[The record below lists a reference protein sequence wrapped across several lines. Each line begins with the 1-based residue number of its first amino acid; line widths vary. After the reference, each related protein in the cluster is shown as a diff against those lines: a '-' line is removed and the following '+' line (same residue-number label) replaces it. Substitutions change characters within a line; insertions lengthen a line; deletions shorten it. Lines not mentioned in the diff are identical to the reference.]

1 MKKFLKVFA
10 IIVAAAVA
18 VLVAAAAVIAVWQ
31 WDNISAF
38 VTALNETPEQT
49 MQKMNENDA
58 ALKEELENQLG
69 QQYRELTEEE
79 KQQIES
85 GEVSEKEILAKIIS
99 EKAEEGTATD
109 TAEASANEI
118 QPAYGTY
125 GPPAPKE
132 TQATKKQSADKII
145 NRYVST
151 LYSMESRYI
160 GSIEGVLSRAY
171 AEYVRTAKHEQD
183 TAAIASVGAKYI
195 QEIYSLEAQ
204 CDGEVE
210 TLLGSLKSEL
220 DAIGADTSIIA
231 TIRSA
236 YANEKQLK
244 RSYYMGKYLN

>member
-1 MKKFLKVFA
+1 MKKFLKIFLLTFA
-10 IIVAAAVA
+10 SIAA
-18 VLVAAAAVIAVWQ
+18 VLVVAAGAVAVWQ

-38 VTALNETPEQT
+38 VTALNETPEQA
-49 MQKMNENDA
+49 MQKMSENDA
-58 ALKEELENQLG
+58 ALKTELENQLG
-69 QQYRELTEEE
+69 QQYRELTDEE

-99 EKAEEGTATD
+99 EKAEEAAIQD
-109 TAEASANEI
+109 TAGTNSNET
-118 QPAYGTY
+118 QPTRETY

-132 TQATKKQSADKII
+132 TKATKKQSADKII

-171 AEYVRTAKHEQD
+171 AEYVRVAKHEQD
-183 TAAIASVGAKYI
+183 TAAMASVGAKYI
-195 QEIYSLEAQ
+195 QEIYSLEAR
-204 CDGEVE
+204 CDSEVE
-210 TLLGSLKSEL
+210 ALLESLKSEL
-220 DAIGADTSIIA
+220 DAIGADTSILG
-231 TIRSA
+231 TIRNA